1 MTAHGT
7 DPDLI
12 DEERFTDICIMY
24 ADGMIGNRGTIE
36 VLGALTAGI
45 YNYMRADGQRAF
57 KLEDIIPRGYEY
69 IYPPLT
75 EQEKKVKVNES
86 LLTFMQSAPNAP
98 KMILKGE

>member
-1 MTAHGT
+1 LTAHGT
-7 DPDLI
+7 DPDQV

-24 ADGMIGNRGTIE
+24 ADGMIGNRGTME

-69 IYPPLT
+69 LYPPLT
-75 EQEKKVKVNES
+75 EQEKKAKVNDA
-86 LLTFMQSAPNAP
+86 LFTFMQSAPNAP
-98 KMILKGE
+98 SKILKGE